1 MASKWQVD
9 KETSKA
15 KPNETEFEKVKRL
28 RKRVAWNLDINE
40 EEKNLLNKY
49 ESKKTKESFV
59 SESDYAERVWDAA
72 VKGFNYPEMDPIY
85 NIAKNPLPYMDDML
99 NALEHTNFFENR
111 ATEYSRAATK
121 GTWEEAFI

>member
-28 RKRVAWNLDINE
+28 RKRVAWNLEINE

-59 SESDYAERVWDAA
+59 SESDYAEKVWDAA
-72 VKGFNYPEMDPIY
+72 VKGFDYPEMDPIY
-85 NIAKNPLPYMDDML
+85 NNRVHIPSGKEVKTGKRGGRYTEDITKDGRPYRRY
-99 NALEHTNFFENR
+99 F
-111 ATEYSRAATK
+111 
-121 GTWEEAFI
+121 